1 MFTRIGAKDGSPRV
15 EVLPQ
20 CMHDADSGFQSL
32 EPQCE
37 PLYERTEVVEQGS
50 EKMIELQRFPDT
62 NNRRSLVERLLKKT
76 QAQPKWT

>member
-1 MFTRIGAKDGSPRV
+1 
-15 EVLPQ
+15 
-20 CMHDADSGFQSL
+20 MHDADSGFQSL

-62 NNRRSLVERLLKKT
+62 NNRRSLVERILEKT
-76 QAQPKWT
+76 QTQPKWT